1 MNFLKQKI
9 HTSSIYSALLWKYTI
24 AVVFLLFT
32 QWLFFFLNRNF
43 FSITS
48 IGEFL
53 GVLAG
58 SIRYALAVVTI
69 FLSPYILMNI
79 LPVHFRENR
88 IYQTIANGFY
98 YTGTLSLVAINIA
111 DIVYYRFTF
120 RRTSGDIFNYL
131 SVGGDFK
138 ELIPQ
143 FARDFWAYVLVFVI
157 LAFLLIWITRKIT
170 WTQKSFKYKYA
181 NIHAFLFIGVVAFIL
196 CRDGDRFATK
206 PLKQSKVAKYT
217 TPPNAALVINT
228 PFSIISTLNASG
240 VQEEHF
246 FTNEKEVAKMFSPIQ
261 TPSPRLGY
269 FEENPTMNVV
279 VIILESFSAEYIR
292 YLNEGR
298 ESFTPFLDS
307 LAQKSIVFDGMAN
320 GKRSIES
327 IPSVIAGL
335 PSVMSDA
342 YITSPYGKNKINTI
356 PSLLKK
362 HGYYSA
368 FFHGGYNGSMGFDT
382 FSELAGFDAYFG
394 MNEYGDKKDY
404 DGQWGIFDEPF
415 LQFMAEKL
423 NAFPKPFNAAVFT
436 ISSHHP
442 YTIPEQHKGKF
453 KEGEI
458 SILQPVMYTD
468 YALQRFFETVSS
480 YDWYE
485 NTLFVITA
493 DHTAQPIEK
502 QFGNAH
508 GMYKVPMFFY
518 CPADTVGQ
526 RIHKT
531 VQQADILPS
540 VIDYLN
546 LNEPCVAFGKSAFSP
561 DYSRFHIAYT
571 NGFYQLIRDNYL
583 IFFKEKIVAAYN
595 LREDPLLKKNLVGSK
610 NTRIS
615 DEEAV
620 EQLLVLTQE
629 GFLKALIQ
637 QYNYRLI
644 HNRLTIETSSD
655 NEQ

>member
-1 MNFLKQKI
+1 MSILKRKI
-9 HTSSIYSALLWKYTI
+9 HTSSIYSALLLKYAI
-24 AVVFLLFT
+24 ALGFLLFT
-32 QWLFFFLNRNF
+32 QWLFFFLNRSFFNIAFIGEF
-43 FSITS
+43 FSI
-48 IGEFL
+48 
-53 GVLAG
+53 LAG
-58 SIRYALAVVTI
+58 SVHYALAIVAI
-69 FLSPYILMNI
+69 FLSPFILMNI
-79 LPVHFRENR
+79 LPFRFRENKV
-88 IYQTIANGFY
+88 YQTFANVFY
-98 YTGTLSLVAINIA
+98 YTGTLLMVAVNIG

-120 RRTSGDIFNYL
+120 RRMAGDIFNYL

-143 FARDFWAYVLVFVI
+143 FIRDFWPYVLTFVI
-157 LAFLLIWITRKIT
+157 LSFLLVWIVQKIT
-170 WTQKSFKYKYA
+170 WTAKPPKYKYA
-181 NIHAFLFIGVVAFIL
+181 NIFSFFFIGIISIFL
-196 CRDGDRFATK
+196 CTDGFSLK
-206 PLKQSKVAKYT
+206 LLKQNKVVKYT
-217 TPPNAALVINT
+217 TPTNASLVINT

-240 VQEEHF
+240 VQEERYF
-246 FTNEKEVAKMFSPIQ
+246 ANEKESEIIFSPLQ
-261 TPSPRLGY
+261 TPSPRLGC

-279 VIILESFSAEYIR
+279 VIILESFSAEYISH
-292 YLNEGR
+292 LNEER

-307 LAQKSIVFDGMAN
+307 LAKKSIVFDGMAN

-356 PSLLKK
+356 PSVLKK
-362 HGYYSA
+362 YGYYSA

-394 MNEYGDKKDY
+394 MNEYDNKKDY

-453 KEGEI
+453 KDGEI
-458 SILQPVMYTD
+458 PILQPVMYAD

-480 YDWYE
+480 YDWYD

-502 QFGNAH
+502 QFGNAY

-518 CPADTVGQ
+518 CPADTVRQ
-526 RIHKT
+526 RIHKS

-540 VIDYLN
+540 IIDYLN
-546 LNEPCVAFGKSAFSP
+546 LNEPTIAFGKSAFSP
-561 DYSRFHIAYT
+561 DTSRFHVSYA
-571 NGFYQLIRDNYL
+571 NGFYQLIKDDYL
-583 IFFKEKIVAAYN
+583 IFFKENIVAAYN
-595 LREDPLLKKNLVGSK
+595 MVEDPLLKKNLVNSK
-610 NTRIS
+610 NTCF
-615 DEEAV
+615 A
-620 EQLLVLTQE
+620 EQE
-629 GFLKALIQ
+629 KFIKSFIQ
-637 QYNYRLI
+637 QYNSRLI
-644 HNRLTIETSSD
+644 HNRLTIETHLN